1 MGQNRTFSRNSILRN
16 TSRLLR
22 GYTMRKPVPAT
33 EGQPV
38 PFGTIASDSG
48 RSGTR
53 IKVVGVGGAGGNA
66 VLRMAQSSSL
76 DLDYLA
82 VNTDTQAL
90 DRMDGLSV
98 CAIGPDTTRG
108 MGSGGDPEVG
118 RKAIRESQVRVAELL
133 AGADLVFVT
142 AGMGGGTGTGAAAT
156 VADLARKQGALTV
169 GVVTTPFSFEGP
181 RRRESAQRGVDH
193 LKEKV
198 DTLITVDNNRLLPS
212 LGAGVSL
219 DAAFKLA
226 DEVLRQGV
234 HGISEIVTVP
244 GMINVDFADVTSVIR
259 NGGPS
264 FMAIGEGKGKSA
276 ATDAAEAA
284 LANPLFDAPI
294 QGARGVLL
302 NVKGGNDLALGQV
315 HEVAGIVER
324 ASSANANVIFGVVQ
338 DPRWSKR
345 VSVTLVATGLTPE
358 IVSASTPG
366 PESEDSVPFSSPAN
380 GHQPVAS
387 IPAAR
392 LI

>member
-1 MGQNRTFSRNSILRN
+1 MGRNRTFSRNSILRN

-33 EGQPV
+33 EGPHVQ
-38 PFGTIASDSG
+38 FGTIASDSG
-48 RSGTR
+48 HSGTR

-82 VNTDTQAL
+82 VNTDMQAL

-181 RRRESAQRGVDH
+181 RRRQSAQRGVDH

-212 LGAGVSL
+212 LGASVSL

-244 GMINVDFADVTSVIR
+244 GMINVDFADLTSVIK

-345 VSVTLVATGLTPE
+345 VSVTLVATGLT
-358 IVSASTPG
+358 
-366 PESEDSVPFSSPAN
+366 SENQSGSPISPHDDDSVALSPPAN
-380 GHQPVAS
+380 GHQAVAS